1 MMQLSI
7 FPNFLDSKMIGIDRG
22 KKSSTMIN
30 KVDTMTPRQND
41 LLVKNQSGGGDY
53 DAVTS
58 IMLYHC

>member
-1 MMQLSI
+1 
-7 FPNFLDSKMIGIDRG
+7 MIGIDRG